1 MPDAMQWEDRIV
13 QTELGGRILNDALP
27 APLQRLAPGTAVRVT
42 VEPLTPPIAAGGG
55 TERCST
61 CGGPVMRCECCTTPG
76 FDTPPAS
83 APGGAVGE
91 EDRLEAIRKRL
102 ARWPEATLTPNIVS
116 DDPEF
121 QWPCLRHEEDSH
133 VSFEYRHGVIT
144 DQRQNETV
152 RGPTLEVSV
161 DVRPVNFFCANCDGD
176 LAESIAMA
184 PQDIRYLL
192 AAVRRAAEQGRQQV
206 VALIVT
212 ANTQAIPHHSADWMN
227 GFAAGQR
234 AMRSAVATGLA
245 ALADDEGRGK

>member
-83 APGGAVGE
+83 APGGADE
-91 EDRLEAIRKRL
+91 WWEAAECEAWAQ
-102 ARWPEATLTPNIVS
+102 ARQHASEIGW
-116 DDPEF
+116 
-121 QWPCLRHEEDSH
+121 R
-133 VSFEYRHGVIT
+133 
-144 DQRQNETV
+144 
-152 RGPTLEVSV
+152 
-161 DVRPVNFFCANCDGD
+161 D
-176 LAESIAMA
+176 LDKAESIAA
-184 PQDIRYLL
+184 AATGSLRFAIL

-245 ALADDEGRGK
+245 ALADDEGRGKA